1 MGENIHP
8 GKKAAGEKAA
18 TFVEPG
24 MKVGLGTGSTAYWA
38 IRKIG
43 ERVAEG
49 LEIQAVATSLESE
62 TLARQWGI
70 PLVPFTEI
78 DRLDLDIDG
87 ADEINEQFQLIKG
100 GGGALLREKII
111 ATHSK
116 RMVVVVD
123 RAKQVTTL
131 GTFPLPVE
139 VVPFA
144 IEWTTARLK
153 GHCSKLNLRR
163 KDGQPYR
170 TDNGNY
176 ILDCHFDLIPDPAL
190 LEQTLNCIAG
200 VVDNGLFIDLCDT
213 VVIGYEDGHTKIC
226 QK

>member
-1 MGENIHP
+1 MGEKIHP

-18 TFVEPG
+18 AFVESG

-49 LEIQAVATSLESE
+49 LDIQAVATSVDSE
-62 TLARQWGI
+62 NLARQWHI
-70 PLVPFTEI
+70 PLVHFADI
-78 DRLDLDIDG
+78 DHLDLDIDG
-87 ADEINEQFQLIKG
+87 ADEVDENYQLIKG
-100 GGGALLREKII
+100 GGGALLREKMI

-123 RAKQVTTL
+123 NAKLVVRL
-131 GTFPLPVE
+131 GQFPLPVE

-144 IEWTTARLK
+144 IEWSTAALK
-153 GHCSKLNLRR
+153 THCSQLSLRT
-163 KDGQPYR
+163 KNNQPYL
-170 TDNGNY
+170 TDNGNC
-176 ILDCHFDLIPDPAL
+176 ILDCHFDRIGDAAL
-190 LEQTLNCIAG
+190 LEQTLNQIPG
-200 VVDNGLFIDLCDT
+200 VVENGLFVGLCDT
-213 VVIGYEDGHTKIC
+213 VVVGYADGHTEIL